1 MMAYHMRQVV
11 NKNSSKSKKTYKP
24 KSSVKRY
31 YGRHKLPGTSKLEEK
46 FAKEFLQKLGVKFI
60 YQFKVEEIGRW
71 YDFYLPEHNLIIE
84 IDGSYYHADPR
95 VVSEDK
101 LTPMHKH
108 NMRVDEYKNRWA
120 LAHGIPIVR
129 IWEKDINDSPSR
141 VLDELKVVL
150 GLQEKKTIL
159 IENKNKR
166 HTNKIK

>member
-1 MMAYHMRQVV
+1 MRQVV
-11 NKNSSKSKKTYKP
+11 NKNLSKPKKTYKP

-46 FAKEFLQKLGVKFI
+46 FAKEFLERLGVKFI

-84 IDGSYYHADPR
+84 IDGSFYHADPR

-120 LAHGIPIVR
+120 LAHGIPIIR
-129 IWEKDINDSPSR
+129 IWEKDINETPSK
-141 VLDELKVVL
+141 VMEMLKKRL
-150 GLQEKKTIL
+150 YLENEKQL
-159 IENKNKR
+159 INEKKNKR